1 MTTDLIVTII
11 KNIIDICL
19 VWFLLYYVL
28 KNIRN
33 NVKMTLLFKGV
44 VILVIVKI
52 LLKLWRNK
60 KY

>member
-1 MTTDLIVTII
+1 MTTDVIVTII

-33 NVKMTLLFKGV
+33 NAMFRILTIMKNLLH
-44 VILVIVKI
+44 ILYIFF
-52 LLKLWRNK
+52 
-60 KY
+60 